1 MKDTLHTDG
10 RSYYSLWIKP
20 EAGLSAGTAYAGRP
34 PGNSPELMPWDTSLN
49 KDVDDCVARHVAV
62 GYGLKEGDLGY
73 STRFSR
79 HTLREQT
86 SAYKRVMDP
95 ALGMEKG
102 APTSKR
108 ICQDIRKFILALTG
122 IRDARGICVQGLG
135 SRTGHR
141 AAAANGQVQRG
152 GKREK
157 KVATEDPWFHSDV
170 AETRLRLIAASRER
184 HAKK

>member
-102 APTSKR
+102 APTSNR

-122 IRDARGICVQGLG
+122 IRDAHGICVQGFE
-135 SRTGHR
+135 SRAGHR

-157 KVATEDPWFHSDV
+157 KVATEDPWFQSDV
-170 AETRLRLIAASRER
+170 AEARLLFALGRVLT
-184 HAKK
+184 

>member
-1 MKDTLHTDG
+1 
-10 RSYYSLWIKP
+10 
-20 EAGLSAGTAYAGRP
+20 
-34 PGNSPELMPWDTSLN
+34 MPWGASLN

-62 GYGLKEGDLGY
+62 GYGLKEGELGY

-102 APTSKR
+102 APTSNR
-108 ICQDIRKFILALTG
+108 ICQQDIRKFILALTG
-122 IRDARGICVQGLG
+122 ICDARGICVQGLG
-135 SRTGHR
+135 SRAGHR
-141 AAAANGQVQRG
+141 AAAANGQVQRRG
-152 GKREK
+152 EREK

-170 AETRLRLIAASRER
+170 AETRLRLIAAFRER
-184 HAKK
+184 QAKK

>member
-1 MKDTLHTDG
+1 MNL
-10 RSYYSLWIKP
+10 
-20 EAGLSAGTAYAGRP
+20 
-34 PGNSPELMPWDTSLN
+34 
-49 KDVDDCVARHVAV
+49 
-62 GYGLKEGDLGY
+62 
-73 STRFSR
+73 
-79 HTLREQT
+79 
-86 SAYKRVMDP
+86 

-102 APTSKR
+102 APTSNR
-108 ICQDIRKFILALTG
+108 ICQDIRKFILTLTG

-135 SRTGHR
+135 SRAGHR

-170 AETRLRLIAASRER
+170 AETRLRLIAAFRER

>member
-1 MKDTLHTDG
+1 MSTTA
-10 RSYYSLWIKP
+10 SL
-20 EAGLSAGTAYAGRP
+20 G
-34 PGNSPELMPWDTSLN
+34 TSLLDMGSR
-49 KDVDDCVARHVAV
+49 KATLATVRDS
-62 GYGLKEGDLGY
+62 LG
-73 STRFSR
+73 

-95 ALGMEKG
+95 ALGMEKD
-102 APTSKR
+102 APTSNR
-108 ICQDIRKFILALTG
+108 ICQVIRKFILTLTG

-135 SRTGHR
+135 SRAGHR

-157 KVATEDPWFHSDV
+157 KVATEGPLFHSDV

-184 HAKK
+184 HTKK